1 MLTLSFIHLHWQV
14 YNIHNCL
21 PGLLGYLILFA
32 TQAFVPQ
39 RQFIHKGLLLLL
51 SVRLVSKNFIST
63 PIVLIYTSHIKLQY
77 ICSLL
82 GLDMP
87 SRYPLNLIKMNN
99 TSLPRIAATAGTRF
113 GQDIQIENCHYQ
125 YSIQNFIRRSRNVYV
140 RITLH
145 ILTFLQVAGSAVRLL
160 TNIPHCC
167 TIRIGVFSDPM
178 WSINLSVSTTGLSQ
192 LSNYL
197 NYYLPEKII
206 NILKRKFFFQ

>member
-1 MLTLSFIHLHWQV
+1 MLTLSFIHLLSQV
-14 YNIHNCL
+14 YNIHNSL

-39 RQFIHKGLLLLL
+39 RQFIHKGLLSLL
-51 SVRLVSKNFIST
+51 SVPLVSKNFIST

-82 GLDMP
+82 GLDIP

-125 YSIQNFIRRSRNVYV
+125 LSIQNFIRRSRYTYAWLGHTYAYIPPSCWFSRQAIDQYSSLLYYTYWGFFRPNVVDQPLSFDYGLKLV
-140 RITLH
+140 EQLPQ
-145 ILTFLQVAGSAVRLL
+145 LLL
-160 TNIPHCC
+160 TRDSYKHLKAK
-167 TIRIGVFSDPM
+167 IG
-178 WSINLSVSTTGLSQ
+178 
-192 LSNYL
+192 
-197 NYYLPEKII
+197 
-206 NILKRKFFFQ
+206 FF